1 MPKAW
6 IWAQCNHFNQS
17 YTSLKLSV
25 AVIPWRHATFNGFIV
40 GLLLD
45 GTLHRFATYAG
56 ARIEKQ
62 TLSEKDGSLVF
73 SDRKERLEIF
83 ASRIGGGQLQAP
95 TVTQMDRR
103 ITETLSSEIDVVLSV
118 RKNGAWQK
126 VFEDSGRF
134 AGLEVVGELNS

>member
-6 IWAQCNHFNQS
+6 IWAQCNHFNQPH
-17 YTSLKLSV
+17 TSLTLSV
-25 AVIPWRHATFNGFIV
+25 AVIPWGPATFNGFIV

-45 GTLHRFATYAG
+45 GTLHRFATYTG
-56 ARIEKQ
+56 ARIEKK
-62 TLSEKDGSLVF
+62 TLSENDVSLVF

-83 ASRIGGGQLQAP
+83 ARRIGGGLLQAP

-103 ITETLSSEIDVVLSV
+103 ISETLSSEIDVVLSV
-118 RKNGAWQK
+118 RKNGTWQK

-134 AGLEVVGELNS
+134 AGLEVVGEL